1 MRTKFL
7 FYVCATITCINALV
21 SVGFSLAM
29 VIGQP
34 LAVVAAMYGVARTVP
49 LAIAALAVAI
59 RSYSGITVLAL
70 LLAAIQAC
78 DAIVGWISHDAMKT
92 IGPAT
97 LTVLTITSA
106 IILVRAI
113 RQDVLRPGNVRR
125 LKRTYANGTVL
136 PGFLAA
142 RWRRGAAIV
151 VRPKHLLGSR
161 NGAQTSRSL
170 LATGCFR
177 GRLGVQ
183 SQRERKFTTP
193 VDQAV

>member
-49 LAIAALAVAI
+49 LAIAALIAVAI

-92 IGPAT
+92 IGPT
-97 LTVLTITSA
+97 LTITSA

-113 RQDVLRPGNVRR
+113 RQDVLRPGNVR
-125 LKRTYANGTVL
+125 
-136 PGFLAA
+136 
-142 RWRRGAAIV
+142 
-151 VRPKHLLGSR
+151 
-161 NGAQTSRSL
+161 
-170 LATGCFR
+170 
-177 GRLGVQ
+177 
-183 SQRERKFTTP
+183 
-193 VDQAV
+193 

>member
-1 MRTKFL
+1 MRTKAL

-29 VIGQP
+29 VFGQR

-49 LAIAALAVAI
+49 LAIAALIAVAI

-113 RQDVLRPGNVRR
+113 RQDVMRPGNVR
-125 LKRTYANGTVL
+125 
-136 PGFLAA
+136 
-142 RWRRGAAIV
+142 
-151 VRPKHLLGSR
+151 
-161 NGAQTSRSL
+161 
-170 LATGCFR
+170 
-177 GRLGVQ
+177 
-183 SQRERKFTTP
+183 
-193 VDQAV
+193 